1 MVLLTACM
9 SLSLSSNI
17 WKLSV
22 LKISKWF
29 MLFMPYVIPFYQS
42 NGLDMHDIM
51 ILQAVYSVS
60 ILVLEIPSGYL
71 ADVIGRKK
79 TLILGAFLGFM
90 GLAGYS
96 LSYTFWGFLIAEIV
110 LGFGQSFISGADS
123 ALLYDTLLNMKK
135 QKKYMRY
142 EGQMVSIGNVS
153 EALAGLAGA
162 GLATISLRTN
172 YYVQTGIAFAALPIA
187 LLLVEPVVHQQLKVL
202 KFRTILQIVH
212 YSLIRN
218 GKLRQ
223 NIVFSSVIGAC
234 TLIMAWFVQPYFQE
248 VSLPLPLFGI
258 FWTMLNLTVG
268 IAAFTAYRFERRMG
282 QKLTII
288 MIALLIPTGYLLA
301 GRFQS
306 LWGISILFLFY
317 FIRGLATPVLKD
329 YINRDTS
336 SEIRATVL
344 SVRNMIIRLTFI
356 LIGPAMGWLSDQKGL
371 STSLYCGGTVFLILA
386 IIMALFITLIRKDL
400 VSMPF
405 QIDRANSS

>member
-1 MVLLTACM
+1 M
-9 SLSLSSNI
+9 SPSLSSNI

-22 LKISKWF
+22 LKIAKWF

-79 TLILGAFLGFM
+79 TLILGAILGFM

-96 LSYTFWGFLIAEIV
+96 MSYTFWGFLIAEIV

-135 QKKYMRY
+135 QKKYIRY

-162 GLATISLRTN
+162 GLATISLRMN
-172 YYVQTGIAFAALPIA
+172 YYVQTGIAFAAVPIA
-187 LLLVEPVVHQQLKVL
+187 FLLVEPVVHQQLKVL
-202 KFRTILQIVH
+202 KFRTILQIVN
-212 YSLIRN
+212 YSLIQN

-223 NIVFSSVIGAC
+223 NIIFSSIIGAC

-268 IAAFTAYRFERRMG
+268 IAAFTAYRFERRIG
-282 QKLTII
+282 QKFTII
-288 MIALLIPTGYLLA
+288 MIAVLIPSGYLLA
-301 GRFQS
+301 GWFQS
-306 LWGISILFLFY
+306 LWGISIIFFFY

-356 LIGPAMGWLSDQKGL
+356 LIGPAMGYLSDHKGL
-371 STSLYCGGTVFLILA
+371 STSLYSGGSVFLFLA
-386 IIMALFITLIRKDL
+386 LFMALFITVIRKDL
-400 VSMPF
+400 VSKPF
-405 QIDRANSS
+405 QIERTNSS